1 MYRYI
6 LICSC
11 FGQAKRARE
20 AFSIMF
26 PNQVLPEIIKGRDR
40 LYKLGKSLD
49 NDHIIALSKLSG
61 KFAYYVELDDG
72 KIIKEIDLVHGRR
85 IA

>member
-1 MYRYI
+1 MEKYI

-11 FGQAKRARE
+11 FGQEKRATE

-26 PNQVLPEIIKGRDR
+26 PNQVLPEIVKGRDK

-49 NDHIIALSKLSG
+49 NDHIIAISKLSG

-72 KIIKEIDLVHGRR
+72 KITKEIDLVHGRR
-85 IA
+85 TA